1 MASGLPM
8 DHVPCKFDVVGD
20 ASTVSIRW
28 EAWLEEFEAYA
39 DSRGL
44 FNDADHKTQRR
55 AALLYI
61 AGAEVRKVFKT
72 LSDTGNANEYGKAV
86 TALNK
91 HFTVEHNTLFRRH

>member
-20 ASTVSIRW
+20 ASNVSIRW

-44 FNDADHKTQRR
+44 FNDKGKNRR
-55 AALLYI
+55 NSIENGLWI
-61 AGAEVRKVFKT
+61 T
-72 LSDTGNANEYGKAV
+72 YGSCTMQV
-86 TALNK
+86 
-91 HFTVEHNTLFRRH
+91 